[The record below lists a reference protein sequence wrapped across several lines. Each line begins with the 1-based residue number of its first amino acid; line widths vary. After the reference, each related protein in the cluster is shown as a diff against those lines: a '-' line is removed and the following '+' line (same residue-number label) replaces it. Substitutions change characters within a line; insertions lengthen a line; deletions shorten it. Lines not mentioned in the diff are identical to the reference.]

1 MVHEFGDT
9 FGHLAAELQV
19 LQFLLLELVS
29 LIRRMQ
35 EHRAR
40 LLLVGHPE
48 VGVLVI
54 DLEGEHPHY
63 ECSIEDWADM
73 IVDEEGSVDVAR
85 WPGLQR
91 PRICLWVCIIT
102 LKGRQ
107 DHLLQEV
114 VVDCKE
120 GLLG

>member
-1 MVHEFGDT
+1 MVHKFGDT

-29 LIRRMQ
+29 LIWRVQ

-40 LLLVGHPE
+40 LLLVGHPK

-54 DLEGEHPHY
+54 DLEGEQPY
-63 ECSIEDWADM
+63 NECSIQDWADL
-73 IVDEEGSVDVAR
+73 IVDEEGGVEVAR

-91 PRICLWVCIIT
+91 PRICLWVCIIS
-102 LKGRQ
+102 L
-107 DHLLQEV
+107 
-114 VVDCKE
+114 
-120 GLLG
+120 